1 MKLLYSGPA
10 PLDPNHVRRQKR
22 RATILAHCW
31 EFLGTIALLTGIWA
45 LIILMFV
52 M

>member
-1 MKLLYSGPA
+1 MKLLYSGPV

-22 RATILAHCW
+22 RAWFYSLCW
-31 EFLGTIALLTGIWA
+31 EFLGTIALLAGIWA